1 MSNKMESLVSLLPDN
16 LSEEAL
22 EEIAQIVDSVIT
34 EQVNERVQDLEDKVS
49 SFIRLKMDSIKEQA
63 MRELESEDEIFKNAK
78 SYEYLKSLMAIEL
91 SESDSESAVAIVSQE
106 AHEIAEEN
114 QLIIHELN
122 EALME
127 NAKLENTIKVYN
139 DKLAL
144 IEEQKETLQESV
156 QHLEDVVEK
165 PFKSNERALVISEEV
180 DSDATQEGTQDQM
193 NEFLTEDVMAFMPF
207 KETRRN

>member
-1 MSNKMESLVSLLPDN
+1 MSNKMESLASLLPEN

-22 EEIAQIVDSVIT
+22 DDIAKIVDSVIT
-34 EQVNERVQDLEDKVS
+34 EQVNERVQDLEDKVY
-49 SFIRLKMDSIKEQA
+49 SFLRLKMDSIKEQA
-63 MRELESEDEIFKNAK
+63 IRELETEDETFKNAR
-78 SYEYLKSLMAIEL
+78 SFEYLKSLMAIEL
-91 SESDSESAVAIVSQE
+91 SEGDNESAVALVSQE
-106 AHEIAEEN
+106 AQEIAEEN

-122 EALME
+122 EALIE

-144 IEEQKETLQESV
+144 IEEKNETLQESV

-180 DSDATQEGTQDQM
+180 DSEATQAETHNQN

-207 KETRRN
+207 NETRRK

>member
-1 MSNKMESLVSLLPDN
+1 MSKKIDSLASLLPEN

-22 EEIAQIVDSVIT
+22 EEIANIVDSVIT
-34 EQVNERVQDLEDKVS
+34 EQVDERIQELEDKVQ

-63 MRELESEDEIFKNAK
+63 IRELENGDEIFKNAK
-78 SYEYLKSLMAIEL
+78 SFEYLKSLMAIEL
-91 SESDSESAVAIVSQE
+91 SEEDNESAVALVSQE
-106 AHEIAEEN
+106 AQEIAEEN

-122 EALME
+122 DALME
-127 NAKLENTIKVYN
+127 NAKLENTLKVYN

-180 DSDATQEGTQDQM
+180 DSETTQDKTHDHM

>member
-1 MSNKMESLVSLLPDN
+1 MSNKMESLASLLPEN

-22 EEIAQIVDSVIT
+22 DEIAQIVDSVIT

-63 MRELESEDEIFKNAK
+63 MKELENGDETFRNAK
-78 SYEYLKSLMAIEL
+78 SFEYLKSLMAIEL
-91 SESDSESAVAIVSQE
+91 SEEDNESAVAIVSQE
-106 AHEIAEEN
+106 AQEIAEEN

-127 NAKLENTIKVYN
+127 NAKLENTLKVYN

-144 IEEQKETLQESV
+144 IEEQNETLQESV

-165 PFKSNERALVISEEV
+165 PFKSNERALVISEQV

-207 KETRRN
+207 KDTRRN

>member
-1 MSNKMESLVSLLPDN
+1 MENLASLLPEN

-22 EEIAQIVDSVIT
+22 EDIANIVDTVIT
-34 EQVNERVQDLEDKVS
+34 EQVNERVQDLEDKVY
-49 SFIRLKMDSIKEQA
+49 SFLRLKMDSIKEQA
-63 MRELESEDEIFKNAK
+63 IRELEAEDDTFKNAK
-78 SYEYLKSLMAIEL
+78 SFEYLKSLMAIEL
-91 SESDSESAVAIVSQE
+91 SESDNESAVALVSQE
-106 AHEIAEEN
+106 AQEIAEEN

-144 IEEQKETLQESV
+144 IEEKNQTLQESV
-156 QHLEDVVEK
+156 QHLEGVVEK

-180 DSDATQEGTQDQM
+180 DSESTTVETQND

-207 KETRRN
+207 NETRRN

>member
-1 MSNKMESLVSLLPDN
+1 MSKKIDSLASLLPEN

-22 EEIAQIVDSVIT
+22 EVIANIVDSVIT
-34 EQVNERVQDLEDKVS
+34 EQVTERIQELEDKVQ

-63 MRELESEDEIFKNAK
+63 IKELESEDDIFRNAK
-78 SYEYLKSLMAIEL
+78 SFEYLKSLMAIEL
-91 SESDSESAVAIVSQE
+91 SEEDNESAVAIVSQE
-106 AHEIAEEN
+106 AQEIAEEN

-122 EALME
+122 DALME
-127 NAKLENTIKVYN
+127 NAKLENTLKVYN

-144 IEEQKETLQESV
+144 IEEQNETLQESV

-180 DSDATQEGTQDQM
+180 DSDATQERTQDHM

>member
-1 MSNKMESLVSLLPDN
+1 MSNKMESLASLLPEN

-22 EEIAQIVDSVIT
+22 DDIAKIVDSVIT
-34 EQVNERVQDLEDKVS
+34 EQVNERVQDLEDKVY
-49 SFIRLKMDSIKEQA
+49 SFLRLKMDSIKEQA
-63 MRELESEDEIFKNAK
+63 IRELETEDETFKNAR

-91 SESDSESAVAIVSQE
+91 SEGDNESAVALVSQE
-106 AHEIAEEN
+106 AQEIAEEN

-122 EALME
+122 EALIE

-144 IEEQKETLQESV
+144 IEEKNETLQESV
-156 QHLEDVVEK
+156 QHLEGVVEK

-180 DSDATQEGTQDQM
+180 DSETTQAETHNQN
-193 NEFLTEDVMAFMPF
+193 NEFLTKDVMAFMPF
-207 KETRRN
+207 NETRRK

>member
-1 MSNKMESLVSLLPDN
+1 MSNKMENLASLLPEN

-22 EEIAQIVDSVIT
+22 EDIANIVDTVIT
-34 EQVNERVQDLEDKVS
+34 EQVNERVQDLEDKVY
-49 SFIRLKMDSIKEQA
+49 SFLRLKMDSIKEQA
-63 MRELESEDEIFKNAK
+63 IRELEAEDDTFKNAK
-78 SYEYLKSLMAIEL
+78 SFEYLKSLMAIEL
-91 SESDSESAVAIVSQE
+91 SESDNESAVALVSQE
-106 AHEIAEEN
+106 AQEIAEEN

-144 IEEQKETLQESV
+144 IEEKNQTLQESV
-156 QHLEDVVEK
+156 QHLEGVVEK

-180 DSDATQEGTQDQM
+180 DSESTTVETQND

-207 KETRRN
+207 NETRRN

>member
-1 MSNKMESLVSLLPDN
+1 MSKKIDSLASLLPEN

-22 EEIAQIVDSVIT
+22 EEIANIVDSVIT
-34 EQVNERVQDLEDKVS
+34 EQVDERIQELEDKVQ

-63 MRELESEDEIFKNAK
+63 IRELETGDETFKNAK
-78 SYEYLKSLMAIEL
+78 SFEYLKSLMAIEL
-91 SESDSESAVAIVSQE
+91 SEEDNESAVALVSQE
-106 AHEIAEEN
+106 AQEIAEEN

-122 EALME
+122 DALME
-127 NAKLENTIKVYN
+127 NAKLENTLKVYN

>member
-1 MSNKMESLVSLLPDN
+1 MSKKIDSLASLLPEN

-22 EEIAQIVDSVIT
+22 EEIANIVDSVIT
-34 EQVNERVQDLEDKVS
+34 EQVDERIQELEDKVQ

-63 MRELESEDEIFKNAK
+63 IRELENGDEIFKNAK
-78 SYEYLKSLMAIEL
+78 SFEYLKSLMAIEL
-91 SESDSESAVAIVSQE
+91 SEEDNESAVALVSQE
-106 AHEIAEEN
+106 AQEIAEEN

-122 EALME
+122 DALME
-127 NAKLENTIKVYN
+127 NAKLENTLKVYN

>member
-1 MSNKMESLVSLLPDN
+1 MSNKMENLASLLPEN

-22 EEIAQIVDSVIT
+22 EDIANIVDTVIT
-34 EQVNERVQDLEDKVS
+34 EQVNERVQDLEDKVY
-49 SFIRLKMDSIKEQA
+49 SFLRLKMDSIKEQA
-63 MRELESEDEIFKNAK
+63 IRELEAEDDTFKNAK
-78 SYEYLKSLMAIEL
+78 SFEYLKSLMAIEL
-91 SESDSESAVAIVSQE
+91 SESDNESAVALVSQE
-106 AHEIAEEN
+106 AQEIAEEN

-122 EALME
+122 EALTE

-144 IEEQKETLQESV
+144 IEEKNQTLQESV
-156 QHLEDVVEK
+156 QHLEGVVEK

-180 DSDATQEGTQDQM
+180 DSESTTVETQSN

-207 KETRRN
+207 NETRRN

>member
-1 MSNKMESLVSLLPDN
+1 MENLASLLPEN

-22 EEIAQIVDSVIT
+22 EDIANIVDTVIT
-34 EQVNERVQDLEDKVS
+34 EQVNERVQDLEDKVY
-49 SFIRLKMDSIKEQA
+49 SFLRLKMDSIKEQA
-63 MRELESEDEIFKNAK
+63 IRELEAEDDTFKNAK
-78 SYEYLKSLMAIEL
+78 SFEYLKSLMAIEL
-91 SESDSESAVAIVSQE
+91 SESDNESAVALVSQE
-106 AHEIAEEN
+106 AQEIAEEN

-144 IEEQKETLQESV
+144 IEEKNQTLQESV
-156 QHLEDVVEK
+156 QHLEGVVEK

-180 DSDATQEGTQDQM
+180 DSESTTVETQSN

-207 KETRRN
+207 NETRRN

>member
-1 MSNKMESLVSLLPDN
+1 MESLASLLPEN

-22 EEIAQIVDSVIT
+22 DEIAQIVDSVIT

-63 MRELESEDEIFKNAK
+63 MKELENGDETFRNAK
-78 SYEYLKSLMAIEL
+78 SFEYLKSLMAIEL
-91 SESDSESAVAIVSQE
+91 SEEDNESAVAIVSQE
-106 AHEIAEEN
+106 AQEIAEEN

-127 NAKLENTIKVYN
+127 NAKLENTLKVYN

-144 IEEQKETLQESV
+144 IEEQNETLQESV

-165 PFKSNERALVISEEV
+165 PFKSNERALVISEQV

-207 KETRRN
+207 KDTRRN

>member
-1 MSNKMESLVSLLPDN
+1 
-16 LSEEAL
+16 
-22 EEIAQIVDSVIT
+22 
-34 EQVNERVQDLEDKVS
+34 
-49 SFIRLKMDSIKEQA
+49 
-63 MRELESEDEIFKNAK
+63 
-78 SYEYLKSLMAIEL
+78 
-91 SESDSESAVAIVSQE
+91 
-106 AHEIAEEN
+106 
-114 QLIIHELN
+114 
-122 EALME
+122 ME

-144 IEEQKETLQESV
+144 IEEEKETLQESV

-180 DSDATQEGTQDQM
+180 DSETTQDETHDRM

>member
-1 MSNKMESLVSLLPDN
+1 MSNKMENLASLLPEN

-22 EEIAQIVDSVIT
+22 EDIANIVDTVIT
-34 EQVNERVQDLEDKVS
+34 EQVNERVQDLEDKVY
-49 SFIRLKMDSIKEQA
+49 SFLRLKMDSIKEQA
-63 MRELESEDEIFKNAK
+63 IRDLEAEDDTFKNAK
-78 SYEYLKSLMAIEL
+78 SFEYLKSLMAIEL
-91 SESDSESAVAIVSQE
+91 SESDNESAVALVSQE
-106 AHEIAEEN
+106 AQEIAEEN

-144 IEEQKETLQESV
+144 IEEKNQTLQESV
-156 QHLEDVVEK
+156 QHLEGVVEK

-180 DSDATQEGTQDQM
+180 DSESTTVETQND

-207 KETRRN
+207 NETRRN

>member
-1 MSNKMESLVSLLPDN
+1 MSKKIDSLASLLPEN

-22 EEIAQIVDSVIT
+22 EEIANIVDSVIT
-34 EQVNERVQDLEDKVS
+34 EQVDERIQELEDKVQ

-63 MRELESEDEIFKNAK
+63 IRELENGDEIFKNAK
-78 SYEYLKSLMAIEL
+78 SFEYLKSLMAIEL
-91 SESDSESAVAIVSQE
+91 SEEDNESAVALVSQE
-106 AHEIAEEN
+106 AQEIAEEN

-122 EALME
+122 DALME
-127 NAKLENTIKVYN
+127 NAKLENTLKVYN

-207 KETRRN
+207 NETRRN

>member
-1 MSNKMESLVSLLPDN
+1 MSNKMENLASLLPEN

-22 EEIAQIVDSVIT
+22 EDIANIVDSVIT

-49 SFIRLKMDSIKEQA
+49 SFLRLKMDSIKEQA
-63 MRELESEDEIFKNAK
+63 IRELESEDENFKNAK
-78 SYEYLKSLMAIEL
+78 SFEYLKSLMAIEL
-91 SESDSESAVAIVSQE
+91 SESDSDSAVALISQE
-106 AHEIAEEN
+106 AQEIAEEN

-144 IEEQKETLQESV
+144 IEEQNETLQESV
-156 QHLEDVVEK
+156 QHLEGVVEK
-165 PFKSNERALVISEEV
+165 PFKSNERALVISENV
-180 DSDATQEGTQDQM
+180 DSEATMVETPNE
-193 NEFLTEDVMAFMPF
+193 NEFLTEDVMAYMPF

>member
-1 MSNKMESLVSLLPDN
+1 MSKKIDSLASLLPEN

-22 EEIAQIVDSVIT
+22 EEIANIVDSVIT
-34 EQVNERVQDLEDKVS
+34 EQVDERIQELEDKVQ

-63 MRELESEDEIFKNAK
+63 IRELESGDETFRNAK
-78 SYEYLKSLMAIEL
+78 SFEYLKSLMAIEL
-91 SESDSESAVAIVSQE
+91 SESDSESAVAMVSQE

-122 EALME
+122 DALIE

-144 IEEQKETLQESV
+144 IEEQNETLQESV

-180 DSDATQEGTQDQM
+180 DSETTQDETQDQM
-193 NEFLTEDVMAFMPF
+193 NEFLTEDVMKFMP
-207 KETRRN
+207 

>member
-1 MSNKMESLVSLLPDN
+1 MSKKIDSLASLLPEN

-22 EEIAQIVDSVIT
+22 EEIANIVDSVIT
-34 EQVNERVQDLEDKVS
+34 EQVTERIQELEDKVQ

-63 MRELESEDEIFKNAK
+63 IRELENGDETFKNAK
-78 SYEYLKSLMAIEL
+78 SFEYLKSLMAIEL
-91 SESDSESAVAIVSQE
+91 SEEDNESAVAIVSQE
-106 AHEIAEEN
+106 AQEIAEEN

-122 EALME
+122 DALLE
-127 NAKLENTIKVYN
+127 NAKLENTLKVYN

-180 DSDATQEGTQDQM
+180 DSDATQERTQDHM